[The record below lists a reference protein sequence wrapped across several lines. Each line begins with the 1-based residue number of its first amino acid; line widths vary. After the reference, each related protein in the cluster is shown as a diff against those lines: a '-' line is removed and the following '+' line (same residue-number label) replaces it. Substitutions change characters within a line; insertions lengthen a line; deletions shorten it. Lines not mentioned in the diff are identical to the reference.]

1 MGVDLGGWSWGAQF
15 GDLNNDGTQDIYLVN
30 GYVSGEDRTSYWYD
44 FSQIAVGYSAI
55 IGDAQN
61 WPPMRGRSLSGFQR
75 QRLWLNDGRGRF
87 TEVAQVVGATDT
99 YDGRAV
105 ALAALWNRGVLDVI
119 VANQRSP
126 LVLYSNTVQPAR
138 HWIGVELEGRVSNRS
153 AIGARVELYWEG
165 GRQVQEVSGGS
176 GFAAQNQRRVHFG
189 LGDRSQVEKLVIRW
203 PSGYRQT
210 IDTLE
215 LDTVH
220 RIEEPR

>member
-1 MGVDLGGWSWGAQF
+1 MNAAFGDVFNDGRLSIYETNISEPGVLIQANNLWVPRAATADGAVQYDNLASSMGVDLGGWSWGAQF
-15 GDLNNDGTQDIYLVN
+15 GDLNNDGTQDLYLVN

-44 FSQIAVGYSAI
+44 FSQIAVGHSAI

-105 ALAALWNRGVLDVI
+105 ALADLWNRGVLDVI

-153 AIGARVELYWEG
+153 AIGARVELYWKG
-165 GRQVQEVSGGS
+165 GRQV
-176 GFAAQNQRRVHFG
+176 
-189 LGDRSQVEKLVIRW
+189 
-203 PSGYRQT
+203 
-210 IDTLE
+210 
-215 LDTVH
+215 
-220 RIEEPR
+220 